1 MQTMAKRS
9 ASPSQPA
16 LDPKGRV
23 FVFYGKDAF
32 LRADY
37 TRKLR
42 EKVEEAQGE
51 VESIHFDGTRD
62 ALADVLDEC
71 RSFGLMQQ
79 HKLVVVESADQ
90 LVKGESRPLLERYA
104 EHAPEGAT
112 LVLRCDTWHAGKLD
126 KMIVAGGGEVHK
138 CEGLA
143 PNEAVAWAIG
153 RAKEFHAAALERDAA
168 MLLVDRVGELGRID
182 SELAKLALEAPKGKI
197 TRAQVA
203 EAVGATRE
211 EEVWSIQSM
220 ILSAGPEELLT
231 RLRAILDNTKQDQ
244 SVVTMWACMDL
255 CRKLHLA
262 SRGLSQGQS
271 PQAVAGALKLW
282 GPSRDALM
290 AAARR
295 VHPATAA
302 KLLSLAVEADRKS
315 KSGLGQT
322 DRLLERLT
330 LQIAGGSR

>member
-1 MQTMAKRS
+1 MAKRP

-23 FVFYGKDAF
+23 FVFHGKDAF

-37 TRKLR
+37 TRQLR
-42 EKVEEAQGE
+42 EKLEEAHGE

-90 LVKGESRPLLERYA
+90 LVKGESRPLIERYA

-126 KMIVAGGGEVHK
+126 KMIEATGGEVHK

-143 PNEAVAWAIG
+143 PNEAVAWAIE
-153 RAKEFHAAALERDAA
+153 RAKEFHNAALERDAA

-182 SELAKLALEAPKGKI
+182 SEIGKLALDAGKGKI
-197 TRAQVA
+197 SRAQVA

-231 RLRAILDNTKQDQ
+231 RLRAILENSKQDQ

-262 SRGLSQGQS
+262 SRGLQQGQN

-282 GPSRDALM
+282 GPSRDMILS
-290 AAARR
+290 AARR
-295 VHPATAA
+295 LHPATAG
-302 KLLSLAVEADRKS
+302 KLLSLAVDADRKS
-315 KSGLGQT
+315 KSGLGRT

-330 LQIAGGSR
+330 LQIAGGTR

>member
-1 MQTMAKRS
+1 MLPMAKRS
-9 ASPSQPA
+9 ANQGPLK
-16 LDPKGRV
+16 LDPEGRV
-23 FVFYGKDAF
+23 FVFFGKDAF

-37 TRKLR
+37 TRQLR
-42 EKVEEAQGE
+42 EKLETAKGE
-51 VESIHFDGTRD
+51 IESIHFDGTRD

-79 HKLVVVESADQ
+79 HKLVVVENADQ
-90 LVKGESRPLLERYA
+90 LVKGDSRPLLERYA
-104 EHAPEGAT
+104 EHAPEGST

-126 KMIVAGGGEVHK
+126 KMITASGGEVYK

-143 PNEAVAWAIG
+143 PNEAVAWAVA
-153 RAKEFHAAALERDAA
+153 RAKEFHNAALDRDAA
-168 MLLVDRVGELGRID
+168 MLLVDRVGDTGRID
-182 SELAKLALEAPKGKI
+182 SELGKLALDAPKGKI
-197 TRAQVA
+197 SREQVA
-203 EAVGATRE
+203 QAVGATRE

-231 RLRAILDNTKQDQ
+231 RLRAILDNSKQDQ